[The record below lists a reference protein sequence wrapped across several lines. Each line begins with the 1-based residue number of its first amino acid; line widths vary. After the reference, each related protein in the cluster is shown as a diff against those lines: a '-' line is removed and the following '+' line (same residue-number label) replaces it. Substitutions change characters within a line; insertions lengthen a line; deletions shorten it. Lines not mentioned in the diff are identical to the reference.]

1 MKQEDI
7 EMKKIS
13 KDDPRFTAK
22 AIGEQS
28 EELENL
34 EIDSKDRD
42 AFEELEAFAKS
53 LETEFQEERDFL
65 DELASEQLAALKT
78 AVSDKGSNEKRKL
91 IVIPA
96 WTYGL
101 AACLAIGAFSIVV
114 LDRQTTEIATLPPT
128 PEEASTLRSKD
139 DADMASGDRRLR
151 QDGQFGGASVGRG
164 QAEQSKSFQ
173 LGELANR
180 ITLADSP
187 TPIPMRENRLR
198 EAEQDLAT
206 ANEAFRARGA
216 NEPAAQVVTADLE
229 VKETL
234 AQSGENY
241 PRVARSEPN
250 KPEEFFERSPFSMDA
265 ADDAGYRPASSLGG
279 ARLTSPRADSLS
291 SGVVSSER
299 VEDAGGTAQKRRSY
313 FNEPSRAVPPAPQ
326 PSPVDR
332 EGYDHI
338 EENEFKGVLDNPLST
353 FSIDVDT
360 ASYSNIRRMIESGQR
375 PVADAVRIEE
385 LINYFKYDYPQPEG
399 ETPFSVNVEAAKAPW
414 SEVNQLVRIG
424 LKGKEIPDEARPDAN
439 LVFLVDVSGSMGQ
452 PNKLPLAQES
462 MKLLVDRMGVDD
474 RIAIVVYAGS
484 SGLALPSTTTN
495 NKETIRHAIDN
506 LRSGGSTIGG
516 AGIELAYK
524 VATEKFIEGGINRV
538 ILCTDGDFN
547 VGVTDDGSLTRLIE
561 EKAKSGVF
569 FSAIGFGRG
578 NYQDGKMEQLSNKG
592 NGNYAYIDGKQE
604 ARKVFVDEMLGT
616 LHTIAKD
623 VKIQVD
629 FNPAQVKAYR
639 LIGYVNRK
647 LAKEDFNDDTK
658 DAGEI
663 GAGHSVTALYEIV
676 PANADFEIPSVDASK
691 YVDQPDRS
699 EASKEWLTVKLR
711 YKAPDRDT
719 SRLIEEP
726 FTGEIDRAFDAASA
740 DFRFV
745 SSVAGFGML
754 LRDSAYKGS
763 ITNDRVLEI
772 AGNAKGRD
780 VNSLRSQFIE
790 LVRKAKNLPGSE

>member
-1 MKQEDI
+1 MKQEDT
-7 EMKKIS
+7 EMKKIN

-22 AIGEQS
+22 ALGEQS
-28 EELENL
+28 EELANL
-34 EIDSKDRD
+34 EIESQDQE

-53 LETEFQEERDFL
+53 LETEFQTNKDLSEGL
-65 DELASEQLAALKT
+65 DEGQLAALE
-78 AVSDKGSNEKRKL
+78 AAASDRGGDGKRKKL

-101 AACLAIGAFSIVV
+101 AACLAIGAFSILV
-114 LDRQTTEIATLPPT
+114 LDRQTSEIATLPPAL
-128 PEEASTLRSKD
+128 EEGATLISEDDTDAASEDERQ
-139 DADMASGDRRLR
+139 R
-151 QDGQFGGASVGRG
+151 QDGQLGSALVGRDR
-164 QAEQSKSFQ
+164 AEPSKTFGF
-173 LGELANR
+173 GESANQ
-180 ITLADSP
+180 ITLDNLP
-187 TPIPMRENRLR
+187 TPILENRLR
-198 EAEQDLAT
+198 EAVQDFAT
-206 ANEAFRARGA
+206 SNEAFRSGGA
-216 NEPAAQVVTADLE
+216 NEPAAQAVTAEFE
-229 VKETL
+229 VKETRVQN
-234 AQSGENY
+234 ADTY
-241 PRVARSEPN
+241 PKIVRSELN
-250 KPEEFFERSPFSMDA
+250 KTEEVFELSPFSVDA
-265 ADDAGYRPASSLGG
+265 DTGYRATSTLSGSRLKKQAPEIESIKVGNVERLEDFG
-279 ARLTSPRADSLS
+279 AAVNTRR
-291 SGVVSSER
+291 VVSLNTSSEIL
-299 VEDAGGTAQKRRSY
+299 TTPQ
-313 FNEPSRAVPPAPQ
+313 AP
-326 PSPVDR
+326 PVDR
-332 EGYDHI
+332 EGYDRI
-338 EENEFKGVLDNPLST
+338 EENAFKGVLDNPLST

-360 ASYSNIRRMIESGQR
+360 ASYANVRRMIESGQR

-424 LKGKEIPDEARPDAN
+424 LQGKEVSNEARPDAN
-439 LVFLVDVSGSMGQ
+439 LVFLIDVSGSMGQ

-462 MKLLVDRMGVDD
+462 MKLLVEQMGADD

-484 SGLALPSTTTN
+484 SGLVLPSTTAN

-506 LRSGGSTIGG
+506 LRSGGSTNGG

-547 VGVTDDGSLTRLIE
+547 VGVTDEGSLTRLIE
-561 EKAKSGVF
+561 EKAKTGVY

-592 NGNYAYIDGKQE
+592 NGNYAYIDGQQE
-604 ARKVFVDEMLGT
+604 ARKVFVDDMLGT

-663 GAGHSVTALYEIV
+663 GAGHSVTALYELV

-691 YVDQPDRS
+691 YVAQPGNSD
-699 EASKEWLTVKLR
+699 ASSEWLTVKLR
-711 YKAPDRDT
+711 YKAPDGDT
-719 SRLIEEP
+719 SQLIEEP

-740 DFRFV
+740 DFRFA

-754 LRDSAYKGS
+754 LRDSEDKGS
-763 ITNDRVLEI
+763 ITYDRVLDI
-772 AGNAKGRD
+772 AGSARGRD

-790 LVRKAKNLPGSE
+790 LVRKAKDLPEGE